1 MATYQALT
9 AVCQATIYLLQ
20 SSYEANMVSEF
31 TSELEFAVYTPD
43 NFLSPMDAGVSLF
56 LYRVIPNNSHRTPP
70 GRIAPNGQRYHPQ
83 LPLDLHFLLTA
94 WGRSASLQQSI
105 VGWMMRVLEDT
116 PIMPVGLLNR
126 VMPGVFNPSET
137 VELTLGE
144 LSTDDLFH
152 LWEILPQQRYQLSIP
167 YTARN
172 VRIESTEL
180 PGVGEPVQER
190 IINYQ
195 QVENG

>member
-1 MATYQALT
+1 MATYQAIT

-20 SSYEANMVSEF
+20 SNYEANMTGEF
-31 TSELEFAVYTPD
+31 TSELEFSVYVPD
-43 NFLSPMDAGVSLF
+43 NFASPMDAGVSLF
-56 LYRVIPNNSHRTPP
+56 LYRIIPNNAHRTPA
-70 GRIAPNGQRYHPQ
+70 GRIGPNGQRYQPQ

-105 VGWMMRVLEDT
+105 AGWMMRVIEDT
-116 PIMPVGLLNR
+116 PIIPVGLLNR
-126 VMPGVFNPSET
+126 VMPGVFNSSET
-137 VELTLGE
+137 VELTLGD

-167 YTARN
+167 YIARN

-180 PGVGEPVQER
+180 PGAGEPVQER
-190 IINYQ
+190 TFDYR

>member
-1 MATYQALT
+1 MATYQAIT

-20 SSYEANMVSEF
+20 SNYEANMVNEF
-31 TSELEFAVYTPD
+31 TNELEFAVYVPD
-43 NFLSPMDAGVSLF
+43 NFSKPMDAGVSLF
-56 LYRVIPNNSHRTPP
+56 LYRVLPNTAHRIPS

-83 LPLDLHFLLTA
+83 LPLDLLFLLTA

-126 VMPGVFNPSET
+126 VMPGVFNSSET
-137 VELTLGE
+137 VELSLGE
-144 LSTDDLFH
+144 LTTEDLFH

-167 YTARN
+167 YVARN

-180 PGVGEPVQER
+180 PAAGEPVQER
-190 IINYQ
+190 VVDYR

>member
-1 MATYQALT
+1 MATYQAIT

-20 SSYEANMVSEF
+20 SNYEASMVDEF
-31 TSELEFAVYTPD
+31 TSELEFAVYVPD
-43 NFLSPMDAGVSLF
+43 NFISPMDAGVSLF
-56 LYRVIPNNSHRTPP
+56 LYRVMPNNAHRTPP
-70 GRIAPNGQRYHPQ
+70 GRVAPNGQRYFSQ

-105 VGWMMRVLEDT
+105 VGWMMRVIEDT
-116 PIMPVGLLNR
+116 PIMPVGLLDR
-126 VMPGVFNPSET
+126 VMPDVFNTSET
-137 VELTLGE
+137 VELSLGE
-144 LSTDDLFH
+144 LTTDDLFH

-172 VRIESTEL
+172 VRIESTEF
-180 PGVGEPVQER
+180 PAVGEPVQER
-190 IINYQ
+190 TFDYQ

>member
-1 MATYQALT
+1 MATYQAIT

-20 SSYEANMVSEF
+20 SNYEASMTGEF
-31 TSELEFAVYTPD
+31 TNELEFDVYVPE
-43 NFLSPMDAGVSLF
+43 NFASPMDAGVSLF
-56 LYRVIPNNSHRTPP
+56 LYRIIPNHAHRTPA
-70 GRIAPNGQRYHPQ
+70 GRIGPNGQRYHPQ

-105 VGWMMRVLEDT
+105 AGWMMRVIEDT
-116 PIMPVGLLNR
+116 PIIPVGLLNR
-126 VMPGVFNPSET
+126 VMPGVFNSSET

-144 LSTDDLFH
+144 LTTDDLFH

-167 YTARN
+167 YVARN

-180 PGVGEPVQER
+180 PGAGEPVQER
-190 IINYQ
+190 TFDYQ